1 MTINGSLAD
10 INVENRA
17 KRKYPREKSPE
28 PTEVR
33 KSFFNRAYLNET
45 VTRNCRVILPY
56 HSGCVTFP
64 EVKPK

>member
-17 KRKYPREKSPE
+17 KRKYPREKSSE

-33 KSFFNRAYLNET
+33 KSFFYRCLLKRNGNEE
-45 VTRNCRVILPY
+45 LPCNSAVSFRLR
-56 HSGCVTFP
+56 HLS
-64 EVKPK
+64 